1 MNQFGSMQEIESA
14 LEQSSGMLGDI
25 ESILGSIAGIF
36 SIASMGVS
44 AIFAIIAAIFAGIV
58 AIVLYI
64 LYSIPVYS
72 LAKKVGVKY
81 AWLAWVP
88 IFHVYFRLFVLCE
101 IAGNKPF
108 IPNIGKFKIESRK
121 MSFLAHILIKYLGG
135 MIISTV
141 VGILS
146 MFLPIVGSLSI
157 VLGLV
162 PAAACAIIEYV
173 YLRDVIDIFKEDK
186 KSNNTTSIIV
196 TVIDAIL
203 VGDFIRT
210 CYLFTLMKK
219 QPLPVNEIVVENA
232 NEPMVSV
239 AAVDTVVSEDAPL
252 DDAPI
257 EN

>member
-1 MNQFGSMQEIESA
+1 MNGYGTMEDFGSA

-25 ESILGSIAGIF
+25 ESILSSIVGIF
-36 SIASMGVS
+36 SFASMGAS
-44 AIFAIIAAIFAGIV
+44 MIFAIFALIVAGVV
-58 AIVLYI
+58 AIVAYI

-72 LAKKVGVKY
+72 LAKKVGLKN

-88 IFHVYFRLFVLCE
+88 IFHDYFRLFVLSE
-101 IAGNKPF
+101 IVGNKPF
-108 IPNIGKFKIESRK
+108 VPNIGKFKIESRK

-135 MIISTV
+135 TVISTV
-141 VGILS
+141 VAILS
-146 MFLPIVGSLSI
+146 AILPIVGSFSI
-157 VLGLV
+157 ILGLV
-162 PAAACAIIEYV
+162 PAVACAIIEYV

-186 KSNNTTSIIV
+186 KSNNTAAIVV

-219 QPLPVNEIVVENA
+219 QPLPVSEIVVENIP
-232 NEPMVSV
+232 EPE
-239 AAVDTVVSEDAPL
+239 VVNASEDAPS
-252 DDAPI
+252 